1 MLVSGKSLQPNPM
14 FVDKTGAYSSE
25 VPVRFYI
32 WDKLM
37 ALPTNIRLAWK
48 ILPLTNTIAYN
59 AKILNY
65 GQKSFIILAPGL
77 VHLFI

>member
-1 MLVSGKSLQPNPM
+1 VLASGKSLQPNVM
-14 FVDKTGAYSSE
+14 LVDKIGAYSSE
-25 VPVRFYI
+25 VPVRFSI
-32 WDKLM
+32 WNRLM

-48 ILPLTNTIAYN
+48 ILPRTNTIAYN